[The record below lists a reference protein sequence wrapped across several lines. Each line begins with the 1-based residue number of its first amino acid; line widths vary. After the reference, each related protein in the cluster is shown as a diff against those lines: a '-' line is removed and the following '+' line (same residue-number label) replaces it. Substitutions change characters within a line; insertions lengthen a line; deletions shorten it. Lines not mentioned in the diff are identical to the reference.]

1 MTTSFEKLAKYLD
14 SFSSED
20 GSYDFACYIKEK
32 IASLETPTG
41 HEEENNQADELAVPG
56 VDKTKD
62 DLEGSMMSPAFEDL
76 ERLNVLEKQKNQV
89 KTAKSLLEGL
99 KNL

>member
-1 MTTSFEKLAKYLD
+1 MTTSFEKLAKYLN
-14 SFSSED
+14 SFSPED

-32 IASLETPTG
+32 IAGLEAPTG

-62 DLEGSMMSPAFEDL
+62 DAEGSMMSPAFEDL
-76 ERLNVLEKQKNQV
+76 ERLNETEKEKAKI
-89 KTAKSLLEGL
+89 KTAKSLLEIL
-99 KNL
+99 KTL

>member
-32 IASLETPTG
+32 IARLEAPTG

-56 VDKTKD
+56 ADKTKD

-76 ERLNVLEKQKNQV
+76 DRLNAVEKDKDRV
-89 KTAKSLLEGL
+89 KIAKSLLVGL